1 MKQYLLILLGCIV
14 GMTSCVSVA
23 TVEEFSVESLLPAD
37 ITFAPTVK
45 TIAVID
51 NTEPASIPALNGV
64 TVKTTLQADGS
75 IVAEKLATSI
85 ADANYFDKVVISST
99 SAGNDNPKTRVLHP
113 DTVKNILEE
122 LGADMLLTVD
132 KAKIKTRSMYTDYR
146 DELPYVSGAVTVQ
159 TRLYMPGRVKPFQNF
174 VDRDTL
180 YWPLVELT
188 DKIVITEAS
197 EYMGD
202 IAMKHVS
209 PYWNEEGRYYF
220 SGGSINMRD
229 AAVSMRENDWDLAFD
244 SWMLDY
250 KGKSKK
256 KKMRAAYNI
265 GLYYEMKGDMQTAI
279 KYVQEARDM
288 AVGNARPKQDSTLMR
303 LPEEWIFI
311 DRYLNTLQQKEL
323 LLQKLNLQLERFNE

>member
-1 MKQYLLILLGCIV
+1 
-14 GMTSCVSVA
+14 
-23 TVEEFSVESLLPAD
+23 
-37 ITFAPTVK
+37 
-45 TIAVID
+45 
-51 NTEPASIPALNGV
+51 
-64 TVKTTLQADGS
+64 
-75 IVAEKLATSI
+75 
-85 ADANYFDKVVISST
+85 
-99 SAGNDNPKTRVLHP
+99 
-113 DTVKNILEE
+113 
-122 LGADMLLTVD
+122 
-132 KAKIKTRSMYTDYR
+132 
-146 DELPYVSGAVTVQ
+146 
-159 TRLYMPGRVKPFQNF
+159 
-174 VDRDTL
+174 
-180 YWPLVELT
+180 
-188 DKIVITEAS
+188 
-197 EYMGD
+197 
-202 IAMKHVS
+202 
-209 PYWNEEGRYYF
+209 
-220 SGGSINMRD
+220 MRD